1 MHASIADFPSKELYS
16 SVLISHESVASR
28 RLIDLPSI
36 IDKDSE
42 DAQDVLEPTLV
53 FFDTAGTEMY
63 ERLEGDEVDSN
74 VNKTSVGEGSRYNE
88 NEAEIVSKWV
98 HQLVSMH
105 GITFSYKMLTG
116 LYPDISR
123 YPRIRN
129 RHHHTLPSSGGASV
143 LLVARRISR
152 TRLRLSRRNAGTG
165 KRGEGDSISI
175 IAKADVSRG
184 RRWY

>member
-1 MHASIADFPSKELYS
+1 MHASIAEFPSKELYS
-16 SVLISHESVASR
+16 SALISHESVASR

-98 HQLVSMH
+98 RQLVSINRNTSRKAADQFPQISH
-105 GITFSYKMLTG
+105 GVPEAEIAIITPYQAQVAHLSSLLRDDFPG
-116 LYPDISR
+116 LVCGSVDGMQGQER
-123 YPRIRN
+123 EV
-129 RHHHTLPSSGGASV
+129 SG
-143 LLVARRISR
+143 
-152 TRLRLSRRNAGTG
+152 TM
-165 KRGEGDSISI
+165 
-175 IAKADVSRG
+175 
-184 RRWY
+184 